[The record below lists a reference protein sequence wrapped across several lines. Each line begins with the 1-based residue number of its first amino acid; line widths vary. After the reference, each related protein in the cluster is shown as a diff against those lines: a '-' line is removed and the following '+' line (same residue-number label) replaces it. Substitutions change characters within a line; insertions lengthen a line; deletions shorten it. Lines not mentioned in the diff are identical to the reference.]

1 MASRNAYTTVSKAT
15 AEATTDEISN
25 PQRYLPP
32 MHAMLVKVSEGT
44 PTELTVTVN
53 TNRVLTSPDKKVAIA
68 APIRMASRRYPK
80 GIMTVTATNTVSPR
94 CFSRLLVGQGYNDA
108 VYEGE
113 DALLTT
119 LNIDNYTNN
128 TTPATPF
135 NLYAAE
141 DGYGLCIDLRD
152 SIVNIPLSFYLSD
165 LPFDPFTRLWFT
177 GVNNI
182 SGSLVLYDALTDT
195 ERSISDGS
203 YLDIMTPETSHEVR
217 YYIRRRGYKEQ
228 SGTEIATGFEIIEP
242 ADDEQVMKF
251 IKNDQVY
258 ILRRGQV
265 YTILGQPVR

>member
-1 MASRNAYTTVSKAT
+1 
-15 AEATTDEISN
+15 
-25 PQRYLPP
+25 
-32 MHAMLVKVSEGT
+32 
-44 PTELTVTVN
+44 
-53 TNRVLTSPDKKVAIA
+53 
-68 APIRMASRRYPK
+68 
-80 GIMTVTATNTVSPR
+80 MTVTATNTVSPR

-135 NLYAAE
+135 NLYAVE
-141 DGYGLCIDLRD
+141 GDYGLCIDLRD

-217 YYIRRRGYKEQ
+217 YYIRRPGYVPGQNGENPV
-228 SGTEIATGFEIIEP
+228 ATGFTNIDGENTS
-242 ADDEQVMKF
+242 AVKF
-251 IKNDQVY
+251 IKNGHVF
-258 ILRRGQV
+258 ILRDGHVYSIYGQK
-265 YTILGQPVR
+265 IR